1 MNTINPVSVNSLP
14 VAIRSVPSAAKEPDA
29 RAPRATGQNLASTR
43 SQVAPRDHIP
53 YITHKQLRDLL
64 SESKIQRLQEITR
77 SFMEKILVGE
87 VGIENLMAPLGTIG
101 ETQEYLM
108 FRDVLS
114 GEKILIPGTAGEVY
128 CIRDTVHV
136 NQSRAMTEEERER
149 FKQEGNKF
157 DGEYQRSLLQR
168 ALTMYGY
175 LRLDDS
181 PEHHAETIVDNL
193 HIHPDDCRPSSPDIL
208 GAGMHPGD
216 LSIVMTR
223 DHLYIS
229 LFPNRPHPTAP
240 LKDRLNTLGIRYKGP
255 KYIYDEE
262 SSIFRHASSAIA
274 NQENQAPEFINDLL
288 KEIEIPT
295 LRLRPNSKRNLKM
308 ILEEIKKQPIAAQIF
323 KNAYESQD
331 NGTIKQK
338 IITAL
343 KNVIEIMNA
352 FFLDKE
358 PQPKERQPKERQPN
372 ELAFYLNHGSLTA
385 HTLIQESLLLKE
397 VCSAHDYGPAL
408 REGDLGRC
416 LEKYF
421 GIKII
426 KMPLKDVIPANL
438 MTEFEE
444 KKQAYIQDLFDKAPV
459 IDLEN
464 NPYHRYY
471 LNQYQINSFD
481 QGLNLIKK
489 LSSGNIDLFK
499 FTIDLTRDSFS
510 KDFDDLLEKLLK
522 DHVNSRDQMEEF
534 LNEVSKKNQAENQ
547 VLLKMMMMMMIYR
560 KFPKKMELFEQALSA
575 DQISNLELTIE
586 NLKRDG
592 GFLNTDFNLQ

>member
-1 MNTINPVSVNSLP
+1 MEEI
-14 VAIRSVPSAAKEPDA
+14 
-29 RAPRATGQNLASTR
+29 
-43 SQVAPRDHIP
+43 
-53 YITHKQLRDLL
+53 L
-64 SESKIQRLQEITR
+64 SGR
-77 SFMEKILVGE
+77 
-87 VGIENLMAPLGTIG
+87 VGIKNLMAPLDTFG

-108 FRDVLS
+108 LRDVRS
-114 GEKILIPGTAGEVY
+114 GEKILIPGIPGAVY
-128 CIRDTVHV
+128 YIPDRVHV
-136 NQSRAMTEEERER
+136 NQSRVMTEEERAR

-193 HIHPDDCRPSSPDIL
+193 HIHPYGCEPSFPDIL
-208 GAGMHPGD
+208 GAGMHPDD

-229 LFPNRPHPTAP
+229 LFPDRPHSREP
-240 LKDRLNTLGIRYKGP
+240 LKNQKTPSVKYRGP
-255 KYIYDEE
+255 NYTYDEK
-262 SSIFRHASSAIA
+262 SIFRHASSAIESQ
-274 NQENQAPEFINDLL
+274 NTQASKFIDELL
-288 KEIEIPT
+288 QQISALKPRAKSTQTAMVIGGKT
-295 LRLRPNSKRNLKM
+295 LARHLADSTKNLIM
-308 ILEEIKKQPIAAQIF
+308 ILEEIQKQPIAAQIF

-358 PQPKERQPKERQPN
+358 PQPKEPQPKERQPN

-397 VCSAHDYGPAL
+397 LCSAHDYGPAL

-444 KKQAYIQDLFDKAPV
+444 KNK
-459 IDLEN
+459 
-464 NPYHRYY
+464 
-471 LNQYQINSFD
+471 
-481 QGLNLIKK
+481 LI
-489 LSSGNIDLFK
+489 FK
-499 FTIDLTRDSFS
+499 
-510 KDFDDLLEKLLK
+510 
-522 DHVNSRDQMEEF
+522 
-534 LNEVSKKNQAENQ
+534 
-547 VLLKMMMMMMIYR
+547 IYSIR
-560 KFPKKMELFEQALSA
+560 HL
-575 DQISNLELTIE
+575 
-586 NLKRDG
+586 
-592 GFLNTDFNLQ
+592 